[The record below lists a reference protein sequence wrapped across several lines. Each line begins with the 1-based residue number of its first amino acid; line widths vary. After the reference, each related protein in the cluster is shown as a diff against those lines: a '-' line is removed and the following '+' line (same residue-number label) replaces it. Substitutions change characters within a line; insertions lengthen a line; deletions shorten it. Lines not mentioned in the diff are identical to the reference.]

1 MLFRCME
8 DELTL
13 LGSQGDGSK
22 KKFSCTI
29 YVHEVSF
36 LYKPARRGNSEV
48 LVGVGRGGAWEIL
61 LQGFP

>member
-22 KKFSCTI
+22 KNFSCTI
-29 YVHEVSF
+29 YVHEV
-36 LYKPARRGNSEV
+36 
-48 LVGVGRGGAWEIL
+48 
-61 LQGFP
+61 GFMGFNDQKRSKKHI